1 MASQS
6 NELTAQEKALL
17 AHQLLY
23 PEYGEL
29 DIHPRRDPMHE
40 LISTML
46 SHRTTHADE
55 EKAYYRMRGQFG
67 SWENVAHAPVA
78 ELAEAISSSRFPEAK
93 APNIQKA
100 LQKIIAE
107 RGEANID
114 FIRDMPTEE
123 ALKWLMELPGV
134 GLKTATLVLLFNFHK
149 PVMPVDTHV
158 HRVSQRIGI
167 IGPKVTAEKA
177 HFLLLDMLPKEA
189 IELFNFHVHF
199 LRHGQRVCIWSV
211 PRCEKCVLTDLCD
224 WYRAHRQPEKGQ
236 RSPHISTDDQ
246 PGKGMN

>member
-1 MASQS
+1 MATQAS
-6 NELTAQEKALL
+6 ELTPQKKALL
-17 AHQLLY
+17 AHKRLY
-23 PEYGEL
+23 TEYGDL

-55 EKAYYRMRGQFG
+55 EKAYYRMRERFG
-67 SWENVAHAPVA
+67 SWENIANAPVA
-78 ELAEAISSSRFPEAK
+78 ELAEAIASSRFPEAK
-93 APNIQKA
+93 APNIQQA
-100 LQKIIAE
+100 LRLIIAE

-114 FIRDMPTEE
+114 FLRDMPAEE
-123 ALKWLMELPGV
+123 ALKWLMDLPGV

-158 HRVSQRIGI
+158 HRVTQRIGI

-189 IELFNFHVHF
+189 DQLFNFHVHF
-199 LRHGQRVCIWSV
+199 LRHGQRVCVWNV

-224 WYRAHRQPEKGQ
+224 WYRENRSKGV
-236 RSPHISTDDQ
+236 RE
-246 PGKGMN
+246 